1 MSEHKFKVG
10 DRLWYATQFCVSEVT
25 VLEQTKFIDGH
36 LTYKVRYNDDLL
48 STQEEVFENYLYDRK
63 LDAINDALRQND
75 ISQNVVNNN
84 IRNEV
89 AFSDRLQASS
99 QHMRKLLY
107 EEQIVEYMKNNKA
120 QGNRKC
126 QQRKQLI

>member
-1 MSEHKFKVG
+1 VN
-10 DRLWYATQFCVSEVT
+10 EVT
-25 VLEQTKFIDGH
+25 ILEQTKFIDGH
-36 LTYKVRYNDDLL
+36 LTYKVKYNDKAQ
-48 STQEEVFENYLYDRK
+48 TEEVFENYLYERK
-63 LDAINDALRQND
+63 LDALNDALRQND

-107 EEQIVEYMKNNKA
+107 EEQIMEYMKN
-120 QGNRKC
+120 
-126 QQRKQLI
+126 KQLQGDN

>member
-1 MSEHKFKVG
+1 M
-10 DRLWYATQFCVSEVT
+10 
-25 VLEQTKFIDGH
+25 EQTKFIDGH
-36 LTYKVRYNDDLL
+36 LAYKVKYNDDTLAAQ
-48 STQEEVFENYLYDRK
+48 TEVFENYLYKRK
-63 LDAINDALRQND
+63 LDALNDALRQND

-107 EEQIVEYMKNNKA
+107 EEQIMEYMKNNKT
-120 QGNRKC
+120 QGD
-126 QQRKQLI
+126 